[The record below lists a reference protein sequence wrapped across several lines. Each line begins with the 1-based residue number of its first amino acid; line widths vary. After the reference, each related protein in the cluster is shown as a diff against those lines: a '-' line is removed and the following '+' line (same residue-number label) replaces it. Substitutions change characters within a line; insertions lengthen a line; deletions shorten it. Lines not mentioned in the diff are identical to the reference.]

1 MKKLMIQASL
11 KELLTIQ
18 ALRHFGHIS
27 VYICVCLW
35 TIFVF
40 SGVSAQTTAPG
51 GPGQDAQWLS
61 AGKQAIGTSA
71 NLESKV
77 WFTLANGVLTEVL
90 YPNVQTAN
98 VQMLQFVVVNPKTK
112 KVETEWDDAN
122 HQINSVA
129 T

>member
-1 MKKLMIQASL
+1 MNAFSTLLIAFSLLLSAVTAAAQA
-11 KELLTIQ
+11 
-18 ALRHFGHIS
+18 
-27 VYICVCLW
+27 Y
-35 TIFVF
+35 
-40 SGVSAQTTAPG
+40 APG

-71 NLESKV
+71 NLESKI

-122 HQINSVA
+122 HQIKTLRTDS
-129 T
+129 